1 MTIDFT
7 AATLIQI
14 VLALGL
20 LNVWLLR
27 PQLSTSFRGGNAR
40 SLKEEFQTYGL
51 PDFMFYL
58 VGTLKIIAAVLL
70 LVGLWVPALTQ
81 PSAAVIVVLMIGALL
96 MHVKVKDPLVKSVPA
111 FFMLALSLA
120 VVWFH

>member
-7 AATLIQI
+7 AASLIQI

-27 PQLSTSFRGGNAR
+27 PQLSTSFRGGSAR
-40 SLKEEFQTYGL
+40 TLREEFQAYGL

-58 VGTLKIIAAVLL
+58 VGTLKIIAAALL
-70 LVGLWVPALTQ
+70 LVGLWIPTLTQ
-81 PSAAVIVVLMIGALL
+81 PSASVIVVLMIGALL
-96 MHVKVKDPLVKSVPA
+96 MHVKVRDPLVKSVPA
-111 FFMLALSLA
+111 FFMLAMSLA
-120 VVWFH
+120 VVLFN